1 MSRDDQGMVTLYV
14 AIMATALMVFITG
27 LVVDGGGRITT
38 YMRASSLAGNA
49 ARAAAQAADQGE
61 LYRSGTVVID
71 PGEAQQLVDDYLA
84 AADCA
89 GCGRIDDIAGN
100 TITVTVTVTYDPKLL
115 PGGPVEL
122 VATETATALRG
133 VETGG

>member
-14 AIMATALMVFITG
+14 AIMATALMVFVTG

-71 PGEAQQLVDDYLA
+71 PGEAQQLVDDYLT